1 MAEDQVKENQPVDN
15 QPETEEEPLTAD
27 KVVEETIAEEE
38 SKIVDE
44 PTVAE
49 EAPTVF
55 EEETAVVD
63 ESPVVVEPTVAEE
76 ATAVVEESSVEEE
89 TFTEE
94 SDVAEE
100 AVEAESDDFV
110 EADMDFSIEEQS
122 ADEEED
128 EVKESQPVE
137 ELLLPRDTLLSA
149 GIHIGTRMKTLD
161 MAPFIY
167 RVRPDG
173 LFVLDV
179 KKADDRIRTAAK
191 FLSRYENA
199 KVAVAATRLYA
210 HEPVKKFCEVTGATP
225 IIGRFIPG
233 QLSNPQYSHRID
245 PEIIVVSDPRADAQ
259 AVKEASK
266 VGIPIVA
273 LCSTDNEFS
282 GVDLVIPTNN
292 KGRRAL
298 AVIFWLLARQ
308 ILRERGEIGMDQDP
322 QVTIE
327 DFEAKVTRSEE
338 EDT

>member
-1 MAEDQVKENQPVDN
+1 LAEDQVKEKQLYEN
-15 QPETEEEPLTAD
+15 QPETEEEALAANKTI
-27 KVVEETIAEEE
+27 EE
-38 SKIVDE
+38 
-44 PTVAE
+44 TVAE
-49 EAPTVF
+49 EPNENEEEATVEEPQLVDETVTEEDF
-55 EEETAVVD
+55 TEENAEDFVEEEETEKIDLPTD
-63 ESPVVVEPTVAEE
+63 EEF
-76 ATAVVEESSVEEE
+76 VEE
-89 TFTEE
+89 TE
-94 SDVAEE
+94 
-100 AVEAESDDFV
+100 DD
-110 EADMDFSIEEQS
+110 
-122 ADEEED
+122 DEKQD
-128 EVKESQPVE
+128 GQHVE

-191 FLSRYENA
+191 FLARYEKA

-210 HEPVKKFCEVTGATP
+210 HEPVKKFCEITGSTP

-233 QLSNPQYSHRID
+233 QLSNPQYSRRVD
-245 PEIIVVSDPRADAQ
+245 PEIIVVSDPRADGQ

-273 LCSTDNEFS
+273 LCSTDNEFA

-308 ILRERGEIGMDQDP
+308 ILRERGELGADKEP
-322 QVTIE
+322 SFTIE
-327 DFEAKVTRSEE
+327 DFEAKVTREE